1 MILYF
6 NLLCLQSSADFSLF
20 NVQYYIT
27 MLEDQVEYNFP
38 FTRIKQVE
46 KSLNEMADGEAAQE
60 EEKKTEE
67 IKEDE
72 EEEKKA
78 ATGDDMLKQL
88 QKKGKKIDLESIE
101 EGDLGQSAQ

>member
-1 MILYF
+1 
-6 NLLCLQSSADFSLF
+6 
-20 NVQYYIT
+20 

-78 ATGDDMLKQL
+78 PSGDDMLKEL
-88 QKKGKKIDLESIE
+88 QKKGKNIDLESIE
-101 EGDLGQSAQ
+101 EGELGQSAQ